1 MEVERFKSCHEHAG
15 ESTVQTLL
23 NQSFTVKIL
32 VIMKVPFFFFGVHLF
47 VSLSLSLSFFFL
59 GVKFVVLS

>member
-1 MEVERFKSCHEHAG
+1 MEVERFKNCHEHAG

-32 VIMKVPFFFFGVHLF
+32 VIMKVPFFFFFGVHLF
-47 VSLSLSLSFFFL
+47 VSLSLSLSFFFW
-59 GVKFVVLS
+59 G